1 MKIAYTIFLTGLLAA
16 CNSSSSPIAS
26 TDSAYKTVV
35 PNTPLINAEKYVGTL
50 PCADCEGID
59 VSLQLNKD
67 SSYAMNLVYK
77 GSGDDS
83 TNNDLKETGAW
94 SIHGSDTLYLTAS
107 KGAVTKY
114 FKSDSELMQLD
125 GEGNRMTG
133 PVADNYILHKR

>member
-1 MKIAYTIFLTGLLAA
+1 MKTVYAILLMGLIAA

-67 SSYAMNLVYK
+67 SSYAMNMVYK

-83 TNNDLKETGAW
+83 TNNDFKETGAW
-94 SIHGSDTLYLTAS
+94 SIHGNDTVYLIAT
-107 KGAVTKY
+107 KGSVTKFY
-114 FKSDSELMQLD
+114 KSDGNLMQLD

>member
-1 MKIAYTIFLTGLLAA
+1 MKIICTIFLIGLFAA

-67 SSYAMNLVYK
+67 LSYAMNLAYK
-77 GSGDDS
+77 GGDDS
-83 TNNDLKETGAW
+83 TNNDFKETGAW
-94 SIHGSDTLYLTAS
+94 SIHGNDTIYLTAT

-114 FKSDSELMQLD
+114 FKSDSELIQLD
-125 GEGNRMTG
+125 ANG
-133 PVADNYILHKR
+133 